1 MRYSMAEGK
10 RYTDVLEQ
18 CPYFIGSL
26 KFGKIYPTGA
36 PSANGPMQVPSN
48 ATDSPTYASSS
59 LVEDGGMT
67 ASTASSSST
76 TAAPVA
82 TSTAVADAPP
92 LPMTTPMATPT
103 TLFVK
108 LNLIYYYYLFIYHYV
123 DHANHAFLWRNWSL
137 LDHFVL
143 NLLNFGFAER
153 LIFL

>member
-1 MRYSMAEGK
+1 M
-10 RYTDVLEQ
+10 
-18 CPYFIGSL
+18 P
-26 KFGKIYPTGA
+26 
-36 PSANGPMQVPSN
+36 
-48 ATDSPTYASSS
+48 
-59 LVEDGGMT
+59 
-67 ASTASSSST
+67 TASSSSAA

-92 LPMTTPMATPT
+92 PPLTTPTAMPT
-103 TLFVK
+103 TSFVK
-108 LNLIYYYYLFIYHYV
+108 LNLIYYYLFIYHYV